1 MEISLRTLH
10 KTLREYGLRR
20 RNTESDDGEI
30 FQAGCIRGYIHT
42 YIHILL
48 AQPMGLF
55 RVNFT
60 LLKKAKYITII
71 KEDKGQ

>member
-10 KTLREYGLRR
+10 KRLREYGLRR

-42 YIHILL
+42 HIFYWLI
-48 AQPMGLF
+48 PMGLF
-55 RVNFT
+55 RVNVT